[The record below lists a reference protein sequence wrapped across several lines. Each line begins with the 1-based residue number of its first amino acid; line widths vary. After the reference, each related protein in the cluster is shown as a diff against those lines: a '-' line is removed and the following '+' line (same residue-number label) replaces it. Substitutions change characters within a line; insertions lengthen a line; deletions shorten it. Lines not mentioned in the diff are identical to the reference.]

1 MEVVIKVLAKRLRQA
16 RKNKKLTQEQLAHL
30 VKTTKGTISNYEN
43 EYSTPS
49 NEMLKDLAKALDV
62 TTDYLLGNDS
72 KNEVINQLNSGNQLS
87 PKEEHD
93 IARRMEK
100 IKRDLMEANNS
111 SGNDGLNFYG
121 EPMSEEAVES
131 LLESLEVIVRQTQR
145 INKKYIPKK
154 YRKDDGEDKGM

>member
-62 TTDYLLGNDS
+62 TTDYLLGNDDG
-72 KNEVINQLNSGNQLS
+72 NEYGSQRKQKQLTS
-87 PKEEHD
+87 KEERD
-93 IARRMEK
+93 IAKRMEK
-100 IKRDLMEANNS
+100 IKKDLLEANQS

-131 LLESLEVIVRQTQR
+131 LLESLEVIVRQTQL

-154 YRKDDGEDKGM
+154 YRKDDD